1 MTLWRKSI
9 TSHEIKSA
17 IFTFLNQYVRNM
29 DFFTKKNTRI
39 LFTLI
44 LGIMILFIS
53 ACQIDSKNYLPE
65 YFYPM
70 EKWEE
75 GMVYEYH
82 PINNAQLPVEYWY
95 FRKMKK
101 DGTTIL
107 TGQYYDN
114 TYTPRQI
121 FNAEVTNEGV
131 FLKDYILYEFDS
143 LGNVN
148 QNSAEVLERVSF
160 PFQIKDTNQVFPS
173 KLKWKM
179 PTEEYPNGHLELT
192 RDRKFKG
199 DTTYSFKNKSY
210 DCVEF
215 QIAELMSDFNDGHL
229 EKEYQGKE
237 FYAKKLGLI
246 YYKKEIDE
254 NFVLEYELRD
264 TFSMAK
270 FEEKFKKYIGE

>member
-1 MTLWRKSI
+1 M
-9 TSHEIKSA
+9 
-17 IFTFLNQYVRNM
+17 IFFI
-29 DFFTKKNTRI
+29 KKNTSVYFKWVLGVAI
-39 LFTLI
+39 LV
-44 LGIMILFIS
+44 IS

-65 YFYPM
+65 YYYPM
-70 EKWEE
+70 GKWDE

-82 PINNAQLPVEYWY
+82 PVDNDQLPVEYWY
-95 FRKMKK
+95 FRKLEKAGK
-101 DGTTIL
+101 TIL

-131 FLKDYILYEFDS
+131 FVKDYFLYEYDS
-143 LGNVN
+143 LGNVY
-148 QNSAEVLERVSF
+148 QNAAEILANVNF
-160 PFQIKDTNQVFPS
+160 PFQVKDTNQVFLN

-179 PTEEYPNGHLELT
+179 PTEEYPDGHLELT
-192 RDRKFKG
+192 RNRKFKG
-199 DTTYSFKNKSY
+199 DAAYSFKNKSY

-215 QIAELMSDFNDGHL
+215 QIDELMSDFNDGHL
-229 EKEYQGKE
+229 EKEYRGTE
-237 FYAKKLGLI
+237 LYAKKLGLI

-270 FEEKFKKYIGE
+270 FEEKFKQYIGE

>member
-17 IFTFLNQYVRNM
+17 IFTFLTRYVRNM
-29 DFFTKKNTRI
+29 KIFIKKGKRIHFTGMI
-39 LFTLI
+39 I
-44 LGIMILFIS
+44 IMILFIF
-53 ACQIDSKNYLPE
+53 ACQIDSKNFLPE

-70 EKWEE
+70 QKWEE

-82 PINNAQLPVEYWY
+82 PVNNDQLPVEYWY

-101 DGTTIL
+101 EDGTIL
-107 TGQYYDN
+107 TGQYYDH

-121 FNAEVTNEGV
+121 FNAEVRNEGV
-131 FLKDYILYEFDS
+131 FIKDYILYEYDS

-148 QNSAEVLERVSF
+148 QNSAEILANMNF
-160 PFQIKDTNQVFPS
+160 PFQIKDTTQIFPS

-179 PTEEYPNGHLELT
+179 PTEEYPNGHLELS
-192 RDRKFKG
+192 RDRKFVG
-199 DTTYSFKNKSY
+199 DAAYSFKNKSY
-210 DCVEF
+210 DCIEF
-215 QIAELMSDFNDGHL
+215 QIAEEMSDFNDGHL

-237 FYAKKLGLI
+237 LYAKKLGLI
-246 YYKKEIDE
+246 YYRKEIDE

-270 FEEKFKKYIGE
+270 FEEKFKQYIGE